1 MPFFLLFTGACAT
14 PSQQAEQP
22 TKLVESAKPA
32 PVTRQT
38 DASAAYHFML
48 GYQAELAQNSEL
60 ALKEYQA
67 ALKADPTAQSVKAR
81 LASLHFS
88 LGDMPNALRYAEEV
102 ADGPS
107 QDARIMTHMAGILAG
122 GGQGEKAL
130 RVLDRAIEQDPET
143 SDAYFS

>member
-1 MPFFLLFTGACAT
+1 MTRPGLSSAAVGRELVRCLRIVMPFFLLFSGACAT

-22 TKLVESAKPA
+22 TKVVESAKTA

-67 ALKADPTAQSVKAR
+67 ALKADPMVQSVKAR
-81 LASLHFS
+81 LASLRS
-88 LGDMPNALRYAEEV
+88 EE
-102 ADGPS
+102 
-107 QDARIMTHMAGILAG
+107 H
-122 GGQGEKAL
+122 
-130 RVLDRAIEQDPET
+130 T
-143 SDAYFS
+143 SELQSR